1 MGCHLSGGSSE
12 GSGPPYFQTKLR
24 PEGKKKI
31 LETPP
36 PQLSKGLD
44 DWGPT
49 PLSSSSGSGTA
60 TGLWCPLKRSLSQV
74 KSIFI

>member
-36 PQLSKGLD
+36 PPNYLRVWMTGAPPPYPRALDLALQLVCGV
-44 DWGPT
+44 
-49 PLSSSSGSGTA
+49 
-60 TGLWCPLKRSLSQV
+60 R
-74 KSIFI
+74 